1 MTFSAKKPQ
10 THENLSSALQ
20 KTFHFIRKKHFSCFW
35 AFTPKIAF
43 SNIFSLREKFLSI
56 RGLATSSFALNTELV
71 FLEAIKKW
79 FCAIKLIIC
88 TKHRIGVL
96 RSYKE
101 GFCAI
106 KLWNDFLQKA
116 QTHENLSST
125 LQKAFHFIRKKHF
138 SCFWAFTPKIAFSN
152 FFSLRRK
159 FLSIRGLA
167 TSSFALNTELVFL
180 EAIKKWFCAINL
192 IICTE
197 HRIGVLRS
205 YKEVILCN

>member
-101 GFCAI
+101 DFVQLSSEMTFC
-106 KLWNDFLQKA
+106 KKA

-125 LQKAFHFIRKKHF
+125 LQKAFHFIRKKIFHVFEPLLLKLHLATF
-138 SCFWAFTPKIAFSN
+138 SHWGGSFWASVASQPHH
-152 FFSLRRK
+152 L
-159 FLSIRGLA
+159 
-167 TSSFALNTELVFL
+167 
-180 EAIKKWFCAINL
+180 
-192 IICTE
+192 
-197 HRIGVLRS
+197 H
-205 YKEVILCN
+205 

>member
-79 FCAIKLIIC
+79 FCAIKLII
-88 TKHRIGVL
+88 L
-96 RSYKE
+96 
-101 GFCAI
+101 
-106 KLWNDFLQKA
+106 
-116 QTHENLSST
+116 
-125 LQKAFHFIRKKHF
+125 
-138 SCFWAFTPKIAFSN
+138 
-152 FFSLRRK
+152 
-159 FLSIRGLA
+159 
-167 TSSFALNTELVFL
+167 LNTELVFL
-180 EAIKKWFCAINL
+180 EAIKKGFCAIKL
-192 IICTE
+192 
-197 HRIGVLRS
+197 
-205 YKEVILCN
+205 